1 MLPKKVHLIGILFQM
16 VGLER
21 LDGRQG
27 PRSRASYF
35 YLPLFVHK
43 IHARP
48 VEEEKQEENAAYI

>member
-35 YLPLFVHK
+35 YLPLFVQK
-43 IHARP
+43 THARP
-48 VEEEKQEENAAYI
+48 VEEEKHKEHAPYV

>member
-1 MLPKKVHLIGILFQM
+1 MLQKKDHLVDILFQM

-21 LDGRQG
+21 PDRRQG

-35 YLPLFVHK
+35 YLPLFVQK

-48 VEEEKQEENAAYI
+48 LEEEKQEDHAANI